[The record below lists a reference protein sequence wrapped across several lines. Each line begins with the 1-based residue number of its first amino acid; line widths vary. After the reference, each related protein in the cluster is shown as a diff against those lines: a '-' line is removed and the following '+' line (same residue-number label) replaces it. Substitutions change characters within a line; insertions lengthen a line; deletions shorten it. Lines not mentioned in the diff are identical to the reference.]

1 MCCYELYVKIVASN
15 VGQFFSFVAILID
28 LRQSPD
34 KACPFVSLGHA
45 DLLQR
50 DKDR

>member
-1 MCCYELYVKIVASN
+1 MKIVTSN

-50 DKDR
+50 NEDG